1 MKKHILVLS
10 VLLLFQISL
19 EAQTIKSVMET
30 NWKGGSV
37 AQTDLTESGYF
48 VCIEKLYGIVFDE
61 SDNTFSGYSRTEFTY
76 NYETYVAISKISGK
90 YNESDYSVV
99 IKTDYSVSKDALPDG
114 LYWIDSTIYLTL
126 YSDEDHDGYYILSG
140 KTSGMS
146 YSDEL
151 WEVSNYPY

>member
-1 MKKHILVLS
+1 
-10 VLLLFQISL
+10 
-19 EAQTIKSVMET
+19 MES

-37 AQTDLTESGYF
+37 AKTDLTESGYF

-76 NYETYVAISKISGK
+76 DYQTYVAITKISGK
-90 YNESDYSVV
+90 YDESDYSVV
-99 IKTDYSVSKDALPDG
+99 IKTDYSVSKDELPDG
-114 LYWIDSTIYLTL
+114 LYWIDTTIYLTL
-126 YSDEDHDGYYILSG
+126 YSDEDHPGYYLLSG